1 MISDQIGSHLQARFI
16 ENAIP
21 SQRMATRRLTSRHS
35 SNRLADAVAE
45 IVQRFGLRVTIL
57 KSRDGGDAVTFLIP
71 LDDDVE
77 AGGAGRRKRTALPQ

>member
-1 MISDQIGSHLQARFI
+1 
-16 ENAIP
+16 
-21 SQRMATRRLTSRHS
+21 
-35 SNRLADAVAE
+35 VAE

-57 KSRDGGDAVTFLIP
+57 KSREGGDAVTFLIP